1 MMLSHQSIRR
11 YIQGRTIL
19 VSPLPTEEQ
28 FQPCTLDLRINI
40 DSIRCGHQRLMV
52 ESGRVDPSF
61 DRAVIEPGRL
71 YLACTKERI
80 GLPPNLAGQL
90 MGRSSLARLGL
101 VVHQTGGFID
111 PGFVGNITLEISS
124 VDKPV
129 TIVRDQRICQ
139 LGFYLLDEPTVS
151 PYRGKYQDNT
161 GVQESRIEQDAER
174 RKP

>member
-19 VSPLPTEEQ
+19 VSPLPTDEQ
-28 FQPCTLDLRINI
+28 FQPCTLDLRIDI
-40 DSIRCGHQRLMV
+40 DSLQPKVVI
-52 ESGRVDPSF
+52 ESGRINPSF
-61 DRAVIEPGRL
+61 DRVVIEPSRL

-124 VDKPV
+124 VDRPV

-151 PYRGKYQDNT
+151 PYRGKYQGNT
-161 GVQESRIEQDAER
+161 GVQESRVHLDVER
-174 RKP
+174 GKR